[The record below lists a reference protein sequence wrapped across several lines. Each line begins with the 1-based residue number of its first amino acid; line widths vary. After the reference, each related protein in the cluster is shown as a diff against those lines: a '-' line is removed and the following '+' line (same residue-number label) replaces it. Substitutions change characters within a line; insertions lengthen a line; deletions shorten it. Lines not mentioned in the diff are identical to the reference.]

1 MPKNKEFDPD
11 DPMELVGVEIPGG
24 DADQRMDDIIQEYL
38 FLGRTELQILFLF
51 RSPHYTATHQIY
63 RQRGERY
70 VKERIQH
77 MAEQWS
83 RGWIPAVVDQD
94 ERQDERR

>member
-1 MPKNKEFDPD
+1 MPADKEFDPD

-38 FLGRTELQILFLF
+38 FIGWTELQILFLF
-51 RSPHYTATHQIY
+51 RSPHYMATHQIY
-63 RQRGERY
+63 RQRGERC
-70 VKERIQH
+70 VMERIQR

-83 RGWIPAVVDQD
+83 RGWISAVVDHV
-94 ERQDERR
+94 ERQD

>member
-1 MPKNKEFDPD
+1 MPRDKEFDPE

-24 DADQRMDDIIQEYL
+24 DADQLVGDIIQEYL
-38 FLGRTELQILFLF
+38 FMGWTELQILFLF
-51 RSPHYTATHQIY
+51 RSPHYRATHQIY

-70 VKERIQH
+70 VKGRIQH
-77 MAEQWS
+77 VAEQWS

-94 ERQDERR
+94 ERQD

>member
-1 MPKNKEFDPD
+1 MPKSKEFDPD
-11 DPMELVGVEIPGG
+11 DPMELVAVEIPGG

-38 FLGRTELQILFLF
+38 FIGWTELQILFLF
-51 RSPHYTATHQIY
+51 RSPHYMATHQIY

-70 VKERIQH
+70 IKGRIQH
-77 MAEQWS
+77 VAEQWS

-94 ERQDERR
+94 ERQD